1 LFTDNITYWQNNYF
15 YHPFQASISF
25 WKWGGKDI
33 KIFGNGTLNG
43 NGQAWYDG
51 FAGRE
56 ILDPNNTY
64 YRPILFYAENAT
76 NLHIEG
82 ITFTG
87 SPCWTNFLVTS
98 KNVVY
103 NNVIIDNV
111 STDENLPKNT
121 DGWDSYNVDGLTV
134 RNAWVNIGDDCFSP
148 KPNTSNILVENIY
161 CNGTH
166 GISMGSIGQYPGVK
180 DIIENAWI
188 ENVTMLN
195 AQNGA
200 RLKSW
205 AGPNVGYGYI
215 KNITYKNFYNYN
227 VDWPIV
233 LDACYFNVNTTTCAA
248 YPSRVDII
256 DVLFQNV
263 TGSSS
268 GANGR
273 EVARLVCS
281 PNAVCTGIK
290 LEGIDLTSPAGDPP
304 IIVCDGIEG
313 DLGVAC
319 IPAANATT
327 A

>member
-1 LFTDNITYWQNNYF
+1 
-15 YHPFQASISF
+15 
-25 WKWGGKDI
+25 
-33 KIFGNGTLNG
+33 
-43 NGQAWYDG
+43 
-51 FAGRE
+51 
-56 ILDPNNTY
+56 
-64 YRPILFYAENAT
+64 
-76 NLHIEG
+76 
-82 ITFTG
+82 
-87 SPCWTNFLVTS
+87 
-98 KNVVY
+98 
-103 NNVIIDNV
+103 
-111 STDENLPKNT
+111 
-121 DGWDSYNVDGLTV
+121 
-134 RNAWVNIGDDCFSP
+134 
-148 KPNTSNILVENIY
+148 
-161 CNGTH
+161 
-166 GISMGSIGQYPGVK
+166 M
-180 DIIENAWI
+180 
-188 ENVTMLN
+188 
-195 AQNGA
+195 
-200 RLKSW
+200 
-205 AGPNVGYGYI
+205 
-215 KNITYKNFYNYN
+215 
-227 VDWPIV
+227 